1 MAFDNGF
8 DSIDELQDKNQDLD
22 RYGVWVKKPPRTIHD
37 EQTSS
42 ECMDDSSESV
52 EITEDINIDCFSDS
66 NENNIVQNEIEI
78 PEEPSITEDI
88 SYELPTV
95 DMEVPTD
102 FPSEET
108 EIEDIS
114 VEVSSEVTEETVPDV
129 ISNFTSNDDI
139 PDFNPEA
146 FGDGEI
152 SLDSFFSST
161 PNSSETTD
169 AASFEDGEISL
180 DSFFDDIGSEGISID
195 DFMPSEGKNKNDIID
210 DPPIDIELSFDDS
223 FSLVPKNDK
232 SDQSDG
238 FSDGFD
244 LDNIFDNIVDETEG
258 ESSPIPDFT
267 SSTESSNIP
276 DIEAFMSTN
285 EMTSF
290 DSIDSIEN
298 IEDNSV
304 EQETKQEETTES
316 SIAFDEVT
324 EFDDLL
330 GDIENQTASSADVA
344 PDSEAKQNKIIDY
357 DITVSADDD
366 DIQEI
371 QSIQTETDDDDNED
385 DISLYMDN
393 PENIS
398 EDSNQNVNVV
408 SYDDDFDLDKI
419 MSEVVDMDGND
430 DSINEESTKTS
441 EPEETVSL
449 VIDDEQELST
459 ISETAEINNIPD
471 SETTEINN
479 IPEIADDIFD
489 DDFFETT
496 EKNNSD
502 VIEDIAQNDS
512 DNIYQEELLTDNELL
527 LEPLDEIL
535 DKNENIVSDDF
546 ATEKFIA
553 DETENIIEN
562 EQIIDESVLK
572 ESTTEVDSL
581 LDISDIEPEY
591 IEEETLTELEQT
603 PEMPEEDVLPSF
615 DNNILSSDKNDS
627 ISSDEQITEETSV
640 SAFDDDTFFE
650 EPVMMDDS
658 VTEETT
664 EEQIVQDE
672 QQTEPVQEVA
682 ETSESNKILQ
692 NIASE
697 LAVLREEISNLK
709 SDFAQLKNGS
719 IPKQEETEEK
729 ETTGFFDESED
740 DETIALSDN
749 ELTNI
754 LNTADFTEESEELCE
769 NENCENE
776 NIEETEEVL
785 DDSSSE
791 MDIYNDD
798 EYTTEETG
806 LPQIDFEAEQL
817 EEPSDLTENE
827 LETSSEDFIEPDAT
841 MITNE
846 VDNSEENLSTDSNTE
861 DMYTEDE
868 ALDFEEESLEESLPE
883 EIDVS
888 TEECEEITDEPVEA
902 VFESEQW
909 GVVEPAVADDMVEID
924 EEPVVADDMVE
935 IDEEPAVADDMVEID
950 EEPAVAD
957 DMVEIDEEPAVADDM
972 VEIDEEPAVADDMVK
987 IDEEP
992 AVADDMV
999 EIDEEPAVAD
1009 DMVEIDEELAVADDM
1024 VEIDEEP
1031 VVANDMVEIDEEPVV
1046 ADITEN
1052 ETDDVTVFNSNDET
1066 ANTEEDNKTENSSE
1080 IPSELKQDIKSV
1092 LSYMDQLLDNLPEEK
1107 IAEFA
1112 KSEHFEL
1119 YKKLF
1124 SELGLS

>member
-924 EEPVVADDMVE
+924 EEP
-935 IDEEPAVADDMVEID
+935 
-950 EEPAVAD
+950 
-957 DMVEIDEEPAVADDM
+957 
-972 VEIDEEPAVADDMVK
+972 
-987 IDEEP
+987 
-992 AVADDMV
+992 
-999 EIDEEPAVAD
+999 AVAD